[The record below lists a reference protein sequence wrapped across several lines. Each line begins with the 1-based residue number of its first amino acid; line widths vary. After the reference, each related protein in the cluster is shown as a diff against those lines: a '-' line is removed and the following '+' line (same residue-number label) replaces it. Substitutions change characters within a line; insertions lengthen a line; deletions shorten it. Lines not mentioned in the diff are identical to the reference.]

1 MTGAAACILTAVLAA
16 NQAAALPAASVPYL
30 LAQGPVPLRFARP
43 RPVAP
48 PPRPPAPPP
57 VEVVAELKP
66 APDPAASAPEPTPSA
81 GPPEPSSDPA
91 GNAPAPGAAD
101 SARPAASPPF
111 GADSGEVE
119 LLPDTFAPP
128 GGVRVEQLLPYFLP
142 PAAPTSRATY
152 EQK

>member
-48 PPRPPAPPP
+48 PPPPPAPPP
-57 VEVVAELKP
+57 VEVVAEAKP
-66 APDPAASAPEPTPSA
+66 APDPAESPPDPTASA
-81 GPPEPSSDPA
+81 GPTAPGSDPA
-91 GNAPAPGAAD
+91 GNAPAPGEAGP
-101 SARPAASPPF
+101 ARPGASPPV
-111 GADSGEVE
+111 DSGAGAVE

>member
-48 PPRPPAPPP
+48 PPPPPAPPP
-57 VEVVAELKP
+57 VEVVAEAKP
-66 APDPAASAPEPTPSA
+66 APDPGDPPPDPTASAGSA
-81 GPPEPSSDPA
+81 RPGSDPA
-91 GNAPAPGAAD
+91 GNSPAPGEAGP
-101 SARPAASPPF
+101 ARSAASPPI
-111 GADSGEVE
+111 DSGAGSVE

>member
-48 PPRPPAPPP
+48 PPPPPAPPP
-57 VEVVAELKP
+57 SEVVAEAKP
-66 APDPAASAPEPTPSA
+66 APDPAASPPDPTASA
-81 GPPEPSSDPA
+81 GPAGTGSDPA

-101 SARPAASPPF
+101 SARPAVSPSVD
-111 GADSGEVE
+111 AAAGEVE